1 MQLLS
6 LLTFVASAAAV
17 AIPTANLEERA
28 TCANANVF
36 GLARAK
42 RDFTAARLVPDLT
55 PEFKP
60 TLEIYV
66 DYNGR
71 AVEFGNTFNTLGKPI
86 DG

>member
-1 MQLLS
+1 MQLLT
-6 LLTFVASAAAV
+6 LLTFVASATAV
-17 AIPTANLEERA
+17 AIPAADVEERA

-42 RDFTAARLVPDLT
+42 KEFTASKLVPDLV

-66 DYNGR
+66 DYNGK
-71 AVEFGNTFNTLGKPI
+71 AVDFGNTFTPLGKPSH
-86 DG
+86 G